1 MLNAQPLAR
10 VRAFPSKIPVA
21 NLPLSFS
28 LSVQFNPLSSRAS
41 LRGLTSIFSRSAINV
56 RALCVFVSLLSAC
69 VRPLCFR
76 FTSHACARP
85 LYYRS
90 TSRACARPLCFRSTP
105 LGRASSTLFVL
116 SFSLFFAPFL
126 PAPCFIARLFSAT
139 VFVFGNPVSPLF
151 FYPSVS
157 LPCPSS
163 LVRISPAIT
172 PGNQTQ
178 TLERIVDRDILIF
191 YSELAIFAYL

>member
-1 MLNAQPLAR
+1 MS
-10 VRAFPSKIPVA
+10 VHFPRRFQSRTF
-21 NLPLSFS
+21 LSPS

-41 LRGLTSIFSRSAINV
+41 LRGLTSIFSRSAINDV
-56 RALCVFVSLLSAC
+56 RVLYIFVSLLSAC

-85 LYYRS
+85 LYYRF

-157 LPCPSS
+157 LPRPSS

-191 YSELAIFAYL
+191 YSKLAIFAYL